1 MLQLSEFEEDMVEKL
16 PKLFIIEVGCF
27 FEPKKLI
34 LIGG

>member
-27 FEPKKLI
+27 FEPKKVNTL
-34 LIGG
+34 GG